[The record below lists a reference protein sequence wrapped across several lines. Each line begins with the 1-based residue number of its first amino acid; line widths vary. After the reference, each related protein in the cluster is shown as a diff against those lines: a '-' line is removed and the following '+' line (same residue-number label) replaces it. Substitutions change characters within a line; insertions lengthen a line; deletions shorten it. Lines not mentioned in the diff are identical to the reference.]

1 MAGKKKEISFEA
13 GLEALEKL
21 VRDMETGCLSLED
34 SLKAYEEGMALQ
46 QALEKQ
52 LQAAKAR
59 IEKLS
64 GEPDEDGGYRAEP
77 FEVQDEG

>member
-21 VRDMETGCLSLED
+21 VRYMEAGSLSLEA

-46 QALEKQ
+46 RVLSGQLET
-52 LQAAKAR
+52 AKAR
-59 IEKLS
+59 IEKIA
-64 GEPDEDGGYRAEP
+64 GVPGEDGDYKAEP
-77 FEVQDEG
+77 FEVEDE

>member
-1 MAGKKKEISFEA
+1 MAGKKKEVSFEA

-21 VRDMETGCLSLED
+21 VRDMEMGNLSLEA

-46 QALEKQ
+46 QALSKQ
-52 LQAAKAR
+52 LEAAKAR

-64 GEPDEDGGYRAEP
+64 GEPDENGTYEAEP
-77 FEVQDEG
+77 FEVEDE